1 MIAGYVWQILGRG
14 AFLSPHPWAAL
25 KMCILN
31 RVNND
36 YQQNL
41 KVLYI
46 LVPNETLGLSLEIA
60 PTNFIFLKTLN
71 SEFSYIEVCLTD
83 QNSKP
88 LETENKHNFS
98 Y

>member
-1 MIAGYVWQILGRG
+1 
-14 AFLSPHPWAAL
+14 
-25 KMCILN
+25 MCILN

>member
-1 MIAGYVWQILGRG
+1 
-14 AFLSPHPWAAL
+14 
-25 KMCILN
+25 MCILN

-36 YQQNL
+36 CQQNL
-41 KVLYI
+41 KALYT
-46 LVPNETLGLSLEIA
+46 LVPNETFGLSLEIA
-60 PTNFIFLKTLN
+60 QTNFIFLKTLN

-83 QNSKP
+83 QNSKS